1 MVEKFQNIK
10 VAAYNVIMIHPT
22 SNLSLLPQNGITIIY
37 KWIIPWI
44 ILSPI
49 WLAVPKHPA
58 RLNSTVELGL
68 ELTVSCKE
76 DGQKQSARTW
86 FFREVEWWS
95 QTDRLKQSR
104 DVMRNQTGSDWIVL
118 IGLNRFDTRMH
129 KKALH
134 SFNCLVSS
142 LPAYYENESI
152 IINNELQF
160 ILQRNVRPIY
170 MYLNRSIKLYQE
182 K

>member
-1 MVEKFQNIK
+1 MELRLFINGSSSELSYLPSDWLFLNILQDK
-10 VAAYNVIMIHPT
+10 T
-22 SNLSLLPQNGITIIY
+22 QQ
-37 KWIIPWI
+37 
-44 ILSPI
+44 
-49 WLAVPKHPA
+49 
-58 RLNSTVELGL
+58 LNSDLNW
-68 ELTVSCKE
+68 VSCKE

-95 QTDRLKQSR
+95 QTDRLKQSH
-104 DVMRNQTGSDWIVL
+104 DVMRNQIGSDWIVL

-134 SFNCLVSS
+134 SFNWLVTS